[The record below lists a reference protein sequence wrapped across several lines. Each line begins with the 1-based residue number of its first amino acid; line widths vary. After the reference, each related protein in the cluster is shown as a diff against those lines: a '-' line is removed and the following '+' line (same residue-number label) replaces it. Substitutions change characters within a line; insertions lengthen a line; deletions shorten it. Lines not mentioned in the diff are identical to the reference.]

1 MSCRDVDSEG
11 IAGEPLYL
19 QVFTAPFRLSM
30 DFGSPRLGGVYLEVL
45 IPDLHLS
52 EHVRLF
58 AGKGSHGE
66 H

>member
-1 MSCRDVDSEG
+1 MPCRDVDSEG

-30 DFGSPRLGGVYLEVL
+30 DFGSPRLGMHLEVL
-45 IPDLHLS
+45 IPDLRLS

-58 AGKGSHGE
+58 VGKGSHGE